1 MALLQPDPGDPGD
14 DRVPAGSVGGQ
25 EAQLER
31 RLLLDGAQVI
41 ASGAL
46 ICPECDLPLSGWPA
60 VRASQMQSCAWCG
73 HSAPARDLM
82 RPGIHDTPA
91 NQVEL
96 VARISQ

>member
-1 MALLQPDPGDPGD
+1 MALPGPDHDNPGEE
-14 DRVPAGSVGGQ
+14 RVTAGAVGSP
-25 EAQLER
+25 EVQLER
-31 RLLLDGAQVI
+31 RLVRDGVQVI

-46 ICPECDLPLSGWPA
+46 VCPGCELPLSGWPA

-73 HSAPARDLM
+73 HSAPARDLL